1 MSVHVRIPVMASL
14 CLLLAV
20 VVAAAGTL
28 TVEGPGGVSLAIM
41 SELPMTDAGPQPAL
55 RGEVAIAPVT
65 ERLDGCPL
73 MLYVDDRPLAL
84 AGEGATEFSL
94 DTTRLEDG
102 RHTVRVDALRGE
114 QLIASTGS
122 IPVQV
127 LNSVAPPAVQQV
139 GDLGGERPSFNKL
152 YRARIFHEIIY
163 FNNREADLEKHAFIR
178 NGRVYITLTDL
189 LRHIGGTIIWGPDD
203 DRIEVQRN
211 DVTVRL
217 FPHSSTVYVDDV
229 KTSLG
234 WSTVRKQNR
243 TYVPVRPFCELF
255 GIVTEWD
262 FDKDRAYVTYSG

>member
-94 DTTRLEDG
+94 DTTGLEDG

-122 IPVQV
+122 IYLGYHLLAMR
-127 LNSVAPPAVQQV
+127 LN
-139 GDLGGERPSFNKL
+139 
-152 YRARIFHEIIY
+152 YIF
-163 FNNREADLEKHAFIR
+163 
-178 NGRVYITLTDL
+178 TLSISNVTDSDTPTWL
-189 LRHIGGTIIWGPDD
+189 
-203 DRIEVQRN
+203 Q
-211 DVTVRL
+211 
-217 FPHSSTVYVDDV
+217 PHSAT
-229 KTSLG
+229 
-234 WSTVRKQNR
+234 
-243 TYVPVRPFCELF
+243 
-255 GIVTEWD
+255 
-262 FDKDRAYVTYSG
+262 